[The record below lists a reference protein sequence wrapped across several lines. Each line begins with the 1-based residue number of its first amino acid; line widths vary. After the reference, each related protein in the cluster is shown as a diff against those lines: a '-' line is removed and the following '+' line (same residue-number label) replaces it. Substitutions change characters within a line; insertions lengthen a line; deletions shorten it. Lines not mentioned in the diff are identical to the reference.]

1 MAHQVRCSSECRT
14 LALTG
19 LLRVFFTLAAWRCA
33 VAKNSAAHRA
43 FMIRGYAMALVLV
56 WFRQMYDWQD
66 LLFFYVTP
74 PGLRWVTLW

>member
-1 MAHQVRCSSECRT
+1 
-14 LALTG
+14 
-19 LLRVFFTLAAWRCA
+19 
-33 VAKNSAAHRA
+33 
-43 FMIRGYAMALVLV
+43 MIRGYAMALVLV